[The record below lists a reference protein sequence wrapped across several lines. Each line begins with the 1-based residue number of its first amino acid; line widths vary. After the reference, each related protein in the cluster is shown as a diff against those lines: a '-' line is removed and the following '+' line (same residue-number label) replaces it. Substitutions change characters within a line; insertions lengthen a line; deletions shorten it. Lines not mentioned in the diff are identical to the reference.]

1 MTIINS
7 KNSIKFLFGCCII
20 LFVIFVSLGIY
31 NYLKKN
37 STTPTTAPPQVSSI
51 SNSLA
56 QLITSSLNN
65 NVEYFTS
72 FPVDIQQQIAKMLDN
87 GDIKGVENLIN
98 SQGLTLS
105 QVIRDLIKISEV
117 NNIDMIS
124 DGLVKQ
130 ISKIMKAQN
139 ELSGIQIEINF
150 LENIVK
156 ILYTGTTPD
165 PSIIAMLDSLNSDL
179 VYYKNII
186 DTSPPLQSLINQI
199 TDSEILSHILEI
211 QTRLQNLHKKRF
223 VRLLKDIKNKYIGRG
238 TIPPYITGSTNNL
251 INLLAR
257 YIKNYN
263 DDDNKNIKDNSD
275 TLNKKPERIKFKDDD
290 NVY

>member
-1 MTIINS
+1 
-7 KNSIKFLFGCCII
+7 
-20 LFVIFVSLGIY
+20 
-31 NYLKKN
+31 
-37 STTPTTAPPQVSSI
+37 
-51 SNSLA
+51 
-56 QLITSSLNN
+56 
-65 NVEYFTS
+65 
-72 FPVDIQQQIAKMLDN
+72 
-87 GDIKGVENLIN
+87 
-98 SQGLTLS
+98 
-105 QVIRDLIKISEV
+105 
-117 NNIDMIS
+117 MIS

-165 PSIIAMLDSLNSDL
+165 PDLIIMLDSLNSDL

-186 DTSPPLQSLINQI
+186 DNSPPLQSLIDQI

-223 VRLLKDIKNKYIGRG
+223 VRLLKEIKNKYIGRG
-238 TIPPYITGSTNNL
+238 TIPPYITGSPNNL

-275 TLNKKPERIKFKDDD
+275 TLNKKPDRIKFKDDD
-290 NVY
+290 NLYF

>member
-1 MTIINS
+1 MQNNNETFDNILVGI
-7 KNSIKFLFGCCII
+7 CII
-20 LFVIFVSLGIY
+20 VFIVVASLSINKY
-31 NYLKKN
+31 FIKK
-37 STTPTTAPPQVSSI
+37 STPTTAPPQFSSI

-87 GDIKGVENLIN
+87 GDIKGIEKLIN
-98 SQGLTLS
+98 SQGISLS
-105 QVIRDLIKISEV
+105 QIVGDVIKISEV

-124 DGLVKQ
+124 DVLVKQ

-165 PSIIAMLDSLNSDL
+165 PGIIIMLDSLNSDL

-186 DTSPPLQSLINQI
+186 DSSPPLQSLIDQI
-199 TDSEILSHILEI
+199 TEPEILSHILEI

-223 VRLLKDIKNKYIGRG
+223 VRLLKEIKNKYIGRG
-238 TIPPYITGSTNNL
+238 TIPPYITGSPNNL

-275 TLNKKPERIKFKDDD
+275 TLNKKPDRIKFKDDD
-290 NVY
+290 NLYF